1 MIRSDG
7 IPFEMGVRDFDHDGQ
22 VDVMFAVIDPG
33 IFKIIGM
40 LARGIAT
47 RSALLDLNLYRMAG
61 GSYPA
66 EGDANYKIKAYTPR
80 RFREESDAFPVV
92 VVRRRERRRTF
103 RPAGAAW
110 GGRVVRF

>member
-7 IPFEMGVRDFDHDGQ
+7 IPFEIGARDFDHDGQ

-47 RSALLDLNLYRMAG
+47 NSALLDLNLYRME
-61 GSYPA
+61 GSGRIP
-66 EGDANYKIKAYTPR
+66 TSVTLPTR
-80 RFREESDAFPVV
+80 S
-92 VVRRRERRRTF
+92 RRTPLAIQGRKRCTF
-103 RPAGAAW
+103 RRCCLGM
-110 GGRVVRF
+110 